1 MRVNHKAFLFF
12 VLALV
17 APAAAF
23 AQASIT
29 GIVKDNSGAVLPG
42 VTVEAASDVLIEKVR
57 STSTDNN
64 GRFQLVDL
72 RPGAYV
78 VSFTLGGFSTFRRD
92 GVVLTGSGTATVD
105 AELRVGGLQETVTVT
120 GESPIVDVRSTTR
133 QQVLDADMIDALPSS
148 RNYQELARLIPGTVG
163 GGADVGGREIQD
175 VGGSVTVHGSRA
187 TDQRVTLNGINT
199 MTLQA
204 GGGIGGQIPD
214 VGSAGEITVDTSSLS
229 ADLPTGGVRI
239 NFIPRDGGNQFRNS
253 MFFTFSNTA
262 LQSNNYTPALETA
275 GLAAPNKIKQNWD
288 LNESLG
294 GPVQRD
300 KLWFWFSARYNG
312 TETYAPIFVNRNAYD
327 VTKWTYDP
335 DSSRQAV
342 EKGRV
347 VQSSLRVTWQASPRN
362 KIAGTYKADRWC
374 NCPDNISATNAPEAG
389 RDRRFP
395 RLRQEHVEW
404 TSPRTSRLLFEA
416 VGMHLY
422 ERWGN
427 MHLRVK
433 GGSLESADQEAA
445 IPHLISVTEQSKGL
459 TYRAGGNFNNTAVPN
474 YAYRAAMSYI
484 TGTHAFKVGFN
495 RTHGYLEASN
505 YETNPLSYRFN
516 EGIPNQVTMS
526 ARPFTTRAHMDNDL
540 GVYVQDRW
548 SMDRVTVQL
557 ALRYDYF
564 ATSFPA
570 QTLGPSQFTPT
581 RNITFPAEDNL
592 GYKDITYRSGASW
605 DLFGTGRTAIKAAFN
620 KYLLGQTLNG
630 LATNVNPI
638 NRLTTTASRTWN
650 DVDRDYVVDCDLFNF
665 AAQNLSASGGDICG
679 AVPGSQANFGNVR
692 DPSDFFDPDVL
703 RGWGKRQF
711 NYEISAGVQHE
722 LMPRLSVDV
731 GWFRRIWG
739 NFQVVD
745 NQNLGPADFDYFS
758 MRVPSDPRLPDGG
771 GYVLEGLRNLKPT
784 SFGRPARNYTT
795 LSDKIV
801 EGGQTE
807 HGDYVDVTVN
817 ARPRAGLSFQ
827 MGVSTGKTT
836 EDNCAIAEQLP
847 ELNAAANMRP
857 LQFCHRETPWITQV
871 KGYGIYTVPKIEVQ
885 VSGTFRSTSET
896 SINANFTATNAY
908 IAANGTLGRLLS
920 GTTGPNDNITVAL
933 LEPDTRYLD
942 RRHELDLRFGKILRY
957 GRSRA
962 VASVDVYNALNSNA
976 LLSVNQSFGS
986 WLTPTSILNPRV
998 VKFSV
1003 QYDF

>member
-1 MRVNHKAFLFF
+1 MRRFQRAVL
-12 VLALV
+12 VLALALLV
-17 APAAAF
+17 PAAAH
-23 AQASIT
+23 AQASIVGT
-29 GIVKDNSGAVLPG
+29 VKDNTGAVLPG
-42 VTVEAASDVLIEKVR
+42 VTVEAASGVLIEKVR
-57 STSTDNN
+57 TTATDGN

-72 RPGAYV
+72 RPGAYIIN
-78 VSFTLGGFSTFRRD
+78 FALTGFNTFRRD
-92 GVVLTGSGTATVD
+92 GVVLSGSSTVTVD
-105 AELRVGGLQETVTVT
+105 AELRVGALEETVTVT
-120 GESPIVDVRSTTR
+120 GESPVVDVRSTTR
-133 QQVLDADMIDALPSS
+133 QQVLDAEVIDALPSS

-163 GGADVGGREIQD
+163 GGVDVGGREIQD
-175 VGGSVTVHGSRA
+175 VGGSVTVHGSRT

-214 VGSAGEITVDTSSLS
+214 VGSAGEITIDTSSLS

-239 NFIPRDGGNQFRNS
+239 NFIPRDGGNRFRS
-253 MFFTFSNTA
+253 STFFTFSNGA
-262 LQSNNYTPALETA
+262 LQGDNYSSSLQAA
-275 GLAAPNKIKQNWD
+275 GLDAPNKIKQNWD
-288 LNESLG
+288 LNESFG
-294 GPVQRD
+294 GPFRRD
-300 KLWFWFSARYNG
+300 RLWFWFSTRYNG
-312 TETYAPIFVNRNAYD
+312 TDTYAPIFLNRNAFD
-327 VTKWTYDP
+327 VTKWTYEPDP
-335 DSSRQAV
+335 SRQAV

-362 KIAGTYKADRWC
+362 KVAGTYKADRWC

-395 RLRQEHVEW
+395 RLRQEHIEW
-404 TSPRTSRLLFEA
+404 TSPVTNNLLFEA

-433 GGSLESADQEAA
+433 GGSLESAEQEAA
-445 IPHLISVTEQSKGL
+445 IPHLISVTEQSRDL

-474 YAYRAAMSYI
+474 FAYRAAISYI

-495 RTHGYLEASN
+495 RTHGFLEAYN
-505 YETNPLSYRFN
+505 YVTNPLSYRFN
-516 EGIPNQVTMS
+516 NEVPNQVTIN
-526 ARPFTTRAHMDNDL
+526 ARPFTTRADMDNDL
-540 GVYVQDRW
+540 GLYVQDRW
-548 SMDRVTVQL
+548 SMDRVTVQF

-564 ATSFPA
+564 ATSFPE
-570 QTLGPSQFTPT
+570 QTLGPSQFTPA
-581 RNITFPAEDNL
+581 RNVTFAAEDNL
-592 GYKDITYRSGASW
+592 GYKDITYRTGASW
-605 DLFGTGRTAIKAAFN
+605 DVFGTGKTAIKAAFN

-638 NRLTTTASRTWN
+638 NRLAATASRTWN
-650 DVDRDYVVDCDLFNF
+650 DVDRDYVVDCNLLDF
-665 AAQNLSASGGDICG
+665 AAQNVPGGDICG
-679 AVPGSQANFGNVR
+679 AVPGSQANFGNVNA
-692 DPSDFFDPDVL
+692 PSDFFDPDVL

-711 NYEISAGVQHE
+711 NYEISAGIQHE
-722 LMPRLSVDV
+722 VLPRVSVDV

-745 NQNLGPADFDYFS
+745 NENLGPADFDYFS
-758 MRVPSDPRLPDGG
+758 LRVPTDQRLPDGG

-784 SFGRPARNYTT
+784 SFGRAARNFTT
-795 LSDKIV
+795 LTDKIV
-801 EGGQTE
+801 EGGQIE
-807 HGDYVDVTVN
+807 HGDYVDVVVN

-836 EDNCAIAEQLP
+836 EDNCAITERLP
-847 ELNAAANMRP
+847 ELNAGANMRP

-871 KGYGIYTVPKIEVQ
+871 KGYGVYTVPKVDVQ
-885 VSGTFRSTSET
+885 VSGTFRSTAET
-896 SINANFTATNAY
+896 SINANFTASNAY
-908 IAANGTLGRLLS
+908 IAANGTLGRLLA

-957 GRSRA
+957 RGSRG
-962 VASVDVYNALNSNA
+962 VVSVDVYNALNSNA
-976 LLSVNQSFGS
+976 LLSVNQTYAS
-986 WLTPTSILNPRV
+986 WMRPTSILNARV